1 MIERGGGA
9 PAQVACIAFAFMA
22 GEYPA
27 YLVMHKGAHPGCP
40 AAGYASGPR
49 GLALWVGHWGPCYR
63 FEPGFL
69 VLWGARYACP
79 AHQENEKNH
88 IFVE

>member
-1 MIERGGGA
+1 
-9 PAQVACIAFAFMA
+9 MA

-27 YLVMHKGAHPGCP
+27 YLATHAGAAPGCP

-69 VLWGARYACP
+69 VLWGARCACS
-79 AHQENEKNH
+79 AGEKKNNREFVRSTGPGRTH
-88 IFVE
+88 IAMHSRQMP